1 MSFNRKLLI
10 YNVPFMIIAIIIAL
24 LSIKVSFIHILE
36 FKVIDIETG
45 LYNIIHPISDSNVVI
60 IDIDDN
66 SYQMLQKRFPW
77 PRSYY
82 GRLVRNLNDA
92 GVKLIV
98 FDIEFDVESSEKEDM
113 QFANILKRYNNV
125 ILASKISFYSQNN
138 LNYQTLIMP
147 IKQLGDNALS
157 IGLIN
162 IPYDPD
168 GIVRHYFKNYA
179 IDNNTIPSLS
189 YSVINALENDSEIE
203 NNLFNV
209 MPLGIPGYIQRYSF
223 WSVIDD
229 STFQLPE
236 TDVSTDVDAFY
247 EYLDDQTFKD
257 KIVFVGS
264 SLSEL
269 HDYIPC
275 YYQTIDKNKGLM
287 SGVEY
292 HASAFLTLFHNR
304 KIDNMPFYLNIVL
317 MIILGSIVVK
327 SFKRK
332 NVLLSSVIEILL
344 LFIVVLM
351 ALYFFVY
358 QNIQIILLE
367 LIVFI
372 TLIYLFNIVFT
383 GLELRKERA
392 LIKHLFQHYVS
403 EDVVNKLIVSPDKLN
418 LGGEVEELSVLFTD
432 IEGFTTIC
440 ETLKPDIVTKLLN
453 EYLTIVTDIIIKNG
467 GMIDKYEG
475 DAVMAVFGAP
485 IPLENHAY
493 SAVKTG
499 IKLLESQGVIDQLSK
514 KYNVSQLRTRI
525 GINTGEMLIGNM
537 GTMERLNYTV
547 MGDSV
552 NLASRLESINKFYH
566 SYLMYSKSTENYIKN
581 NVKSR
586 FVDTIVVKGKT
597 ETVDIYQPM
606 NIQNNFDEELLLMY
620 HNSIELYRNRKFKEA
635 LREFEII
642 FEKTGDYITL
652 IYIDRCK
659 KYIDKNPED
668 DWKPVEIFHTK

>member
-1 MSFNRKLLI
+1 MSFNRKLWI
-10 YNVPFMIIAIIIAL
+10 YNVPLMIIAIIIAL
-24 LSIKVSFIHILE
+24 LSIKISFIHILE
-36 FKVIDIETG
+36 FKVIDIETS
-45 LYNIIHPISDSNVVI
+45 LYNIIHPASDSDVVI

-82 GRLVRNLNDA
+82 GRLVQNLNTA
-92 GVKLIV
+92 GAKLIV
-98 FDIEFDVESSEKEDM
+98 FDIEFDVESSGKEDM

-138 LNYQTLIMP
+138 LNYQSLIKP
-147 IKQLGDNALS
+147 IKELGDNALS
-157 IGLIN
+157 TGLIN

-168 GIVRHYFKNYA
+168 GIVRHYFKNFT
-179 IDNNTIPSLS
+179 IDNNTIPSLA
-189 YSVINALENDSEIE
+189 YSAINALGNDSGIE
-203 NNLFNV
+203 DNLFNV

-275 YYQTIDKNKGLM
+275 YYQTIDNNKGLM

-304 KIDNMPFYLNIVL
+304 KIDNIPFHLNVIL
-317 MIILGSIVVK
+317 MIILGLIIVK
-327 SFKRK
+327 SFTRK
-332 NVLLSSVIEILL
+332 NVLLSSILEILL
-344 LFIVVLM
+344 LFIVVFM
-351 ALYFFVY
+351 ALYFFIY
-358 QNIQIILLE
+358 QDIQIILLE

-392 LIKHLFQHYVS
+392 LIKNLFQHYVS

-432 IEGFTTIC
+432 IEGFTTIS
-440 ETLKPDIVTKLLN
+440 EPLKPDVVTKLLN
-453 EYLTIVTDIIIKNG
+453 EYLTIVTDIIIENS

-485 IPLENHAY
+485 ISLENHAY

-499 IKLLESQGVIDQLSK
+499 IKLIESQELIDKLSK
-514 KYNVSQLRTRI
+514 KYNVSKLKTRI

-537 GTMERLNYTV
+537 GTMKRLNYTV

-566 SYLMYSKSTENYIKN
+566 SYLMYSKNTENYIKN
-581 NVKSR
+581 KIKSR
-586 FVDTIVVKGKT
+586 FIDTIIVKGKT

-606 NIQNNFDEELLLMY
+606 NIQSNFNEELLLRY
-620 HNSIELYRNRKFKEA
+620 HNSIELYRNRNFKEA
-635 LREFEII
+635 LKEFKII
-642 FEKTGDYITL
+642 FDKTDDYITL
-652 IYIDRCK
+652 IYINRCK
-659 KYIDKNPED
+659 RYLNKAPGDGWE
-668 DWKPVEIFHTK
+668 PVERFYIK